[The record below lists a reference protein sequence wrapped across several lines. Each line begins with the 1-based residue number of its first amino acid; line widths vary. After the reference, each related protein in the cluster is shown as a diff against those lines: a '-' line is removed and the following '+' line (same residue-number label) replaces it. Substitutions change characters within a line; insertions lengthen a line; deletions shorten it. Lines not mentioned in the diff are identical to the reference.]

1 MLDQPQRPRDRRPAR
16 RKVVAPARFNIGAA
30 VLDRWAALDPD
41 RPAVIDLHGSR
52 PTVDSFGAL
61 KRRSDRLALA
71 MRRLGVAPGDRVA
84 VFLPQGADALV
95 AQCAA
100 YKLGAIVLPL
110 AAVFG
115 AEALAYRFADAG
127 VTLAVTDA
135 DGAAKIAAIR
145 PAPAALRAVVSVDG
159 RDGAVLGLDE
169 IVERE
174 AGDFAPLDTSI
185 EDPALMI
192 YTSGTTG
199 QPKGALHAHRVLA
212 GHVPG
217 VLYSHAGFPA
227 QGSGSGEL
235 MWTPA
240 DWAWAGGLLNA
251 VLPAL
256 HEGVPVVAMRS
267 RGFDAEAVF
276 RLLRDHPVT
285 RAFVPPTA
293 LRMLRAAAPD
303 GDRAATRLR
312 SVTSAGEALG
322 EETGAWARRAFCCPV
337 DDVYGQT
344 ECNYVLGSSAAR
356 GIVRAGAI
364 GRATPGHDVA
374 VLRDDGSRC
383 APGEPGTIAV
393 RRPDPT
399 LFLGYWGRPEA
410 TAAKFVGGWMTTGDR
425 AAADADGYVS
435 FLGRDDDVITSSG
448 FRIGPVEIEES
459 LIRHP
464 AVAAAAVVGVPD
476 PLRTEIVKAWVVPRD
491 GVAPSDALA
500 EEIKLFV
507 RTRLSAHE
515 YPREVAFV
523 PDLPMTVT
531 GKVMRRML
539 RERG

>member
-1 MLDQPQRPRDRRPAR
+1 MLFQPLRAIEGAPAP
-16 RKVVAPARFNIGAA
+16 AIPARFNIGAA
-30 VLDRWAALDPD
+30 VVDRWAARDPD
-41 RPAVIDLHGSR
+41 RPAVYDLHG
-52 PTVDSFGAL
+52 PEAVVTTYGAL
-61 KRRSDRLALA
+61 RRRSDRLALA
-71 MRRLGVAPGDRVA
+71 LRRLGVGPGDRVA
-84 VFLPQGADALV
+84 VFLPQGAAAIV

-135 DGAAKIAAIR
+135 RGAARIAAIR
-145 PAPAALRAVVSVDG
+145 PSPAALRTVVSVDG

-169 IVERE
+169 IVARE
-174 AGDFAPLDTSI
+174 TGAFAAVDSAAD
-185 EDPALMI
+185 DPALMI

-212 GHVPG
+212 GHLPG
-217 VLYSHAGFPA
+217 VRFSHGGFPSA
-227 QGSGSGEL
+227 GDM

-256 HEGVPVVAMRS
+256 HDGVPVVAR
-267 RGFDAEAVF
+267 RGEGFDADGVF
-276 RLLRDHPVT
+276 RLLRHHPVT

-303 GDRAATRLR
+303 GVPGLRLL

-322 EETGAWARRAFCCPV
+322 GETRDWARRALGCAV
-337 DDVYGQT
+337 EDVYGQT
-344 ECNYVLGSSAAR
+344 ECNYVLGSSAGA
-356 GIVRAGAI
+356 GVGRAGAI
-364 GRATPGHDVA
+364 GRATPGHAVA
-374 VLRDDGSRC
+374 VLRPDGTRC
-383 APGEPGTIAV
+383 APGEPGGIAV

-410 TAAKFVGGWMTTGDR
+410 TAAKFIGDWMTTGDQ
-425 AAADADGYVS
+425 ATMDPDGYVS
-435 FLGRDDDVITSSG
+435 FLGRDDDIITSSG
-448 FRIGPVEIEES
+448 FRIGPVEIEDC

-464 AVAAAAVVGVPD
+464 AVAAVAVVGKPD
-476 PLRTEIVKAWVVPRD
+476 PLRTEIVKAYVVPRE
-491 GVAPSDALA
+491 GFAASDALA
-500 EEIKLFV
+500 DDIRGFV

-523 PDLPMTVT
+523 PALPMTTT
-531 GKVMRRML
+531 GKVMRGVL
-539 RERG
+539 RARG

>member
-1 MLDQPQRPRDRRPAR
+1 MLDRSPRPRDRRFAARPAA
-16 RKVVAPARFNIGAA
+16 APLRFNIGTA

-41 RPAVIDLHGSR
+41 RPAVLDLNGPR
-52 PTVDSFGAL
+52 PAVDSFGAL

-71 MRRLGVAPGDRVA
+71 LRRLGVARRDRVA
-84 VFLPQGADALV
+84 VFLPQGGAALV

-100 YKLGAIVLPL
+100 YKLGAVVLPL

-127 VTLAVTDA
+127 VGLVVTDA
-135 DGAAKIAAIR
+135 PGAAKIAEIR
-145 PAPAALRAVVSVDG
+145 PAPAALRWIVSVDG

-169 IVERE
+169 IAARE
-174 AGDFAPLDTSI
+174 TGAFEALDTAA

-217 VLYSHAGFPA
+217 LRYSHAGFP
-227 QGSGSGEL
+227 GDGEL

-256 HEGVPVVAMRS
+256 HEGVPVVAMR
-267 RGFDAEAVF
+267 RQGFDAEAVV

-293 LRMLRAAAPD
+293 LRMLRAAAPE
-303 GDRAATRLR
+303 GVAGPSLR

-322 EETGAWARRAFCCPV
+322 EETQAWARRAFGCPV

-344 ECNYVLGSSAAR
+344 ECNYVLGSASAR
-356 GIVRAGAI
+356 GVERAGAI
-364 GRATPGHDVA
+364 GRATPGHRVA
-374 VLRDDGSRC
+374 VLRPDGTIC
-383 APGEPGTIAV
+383 GPGEPGTIAM

-399 LFLGYWGRPEA
+399 LFLGYWNRPDA
-410 TAAKFVGGWMTTGDR
+410 TAAKFIGDWMTTGDGGTMDR
-425 AAADADGYVS
+425 DGYVA
-435 FLGRDDDVITSSG
+435 FLGRDDDIITSSG

-464 AVAAAAVVGVPD
+464 AVAAAAVVGKPD
-476 PLRTEIVKAWVVPRD
+476 PLRTEIVKAWIVPRD

-500 EEIKLFV
+500 EEIKTFV

-523 PDLPMTVT
+523 PELPMTVT
-531 GKVMRRML
+531 GKVMRRVL
-539 RERG
+539 RARG

>member
-1 MLDQPQRPRDRRPAR
+1 MLHQPLRHRRPVPDAAS
-16 RKVVAPARFNIGAA
+16 VRFNIGAA
-30 VLDRWAALDPD
+30 MLDRWAALDPD
-41 RPAVIDLHGSR
+41 RPAVIDLHGPR
-52 PTVDSFGAL
+52 PVVDSFGAL
-61 KRRSDRLALA
+61 KQRSDRLALA
-71 MRRLGVAPGDRVA
+71 LRRRGVRPGDRVA
-84 VFLPQGADALV
+84 VFLPQGAAALV
-95 AQCAA
+95 AHAAA

-115 AEALAYRFADAG
+115 TEALAYRFADAG
-127 VTLAVTDA
+127 VSLVVTDA
-135 DGAAKIAAIR
+135 EGAGKIAAIR
-145 PAPAALRAVVSVDG
+145 PSPDCLHTMVSVDG
-159 RDGAVLGLDE
+159 PDGAVLGLDD
-169 IVERE
+169 IVARE
-174 AGDFAPLDTSI
+174 TGAFTPLATGI

-212 GHVPG
+212 GHGPG
-217 VLYSHAGFPA
+217 VHFSHAGFPA
-227 QGSGSGEL
+227 GGDL

-256 HEGVPVVAMRS
+256 HEGVPVVAMRG

-293 LRMLRAAAPD
+293 LRMLRAAAPA
-303 GDRAATRLR
+303 GLASSRLV

-322 EETGAWARRAFCCPV
+322 AETQGWARRAFGCPV

-344 ECNYVLGSSAAR
+344 ECNYVLGSATAR
-356 GIVRAGAI
+356 GDARPGAI
-364 GRATPGHDVA
+364 GRATPGHRVA
-374 VLRDDGSRC
+374 VLRPDGMPC

-399 LFLGYWGRPEA
+399 LFLGYWGRPDA
-410 TAAKFVGGWMTTGDR
+410 TAAKFLGDWMTTGDGGAMDR
-425 AAADADGYVS
+425 DGYVT
-435 FLGRDDDVITSSG
+435 FLGRDDDIITSSG

-459 LIRHP
+459 LILHP

-476 PLRTEIVKAWVVPRD
+476 PLRTEVVKAWIVPRP
-491 GVAPSDALA
+491 GVEPSDALG
-500 EEIKLFV
+500 EEIRRFV

-523 PDLPMTVT
+523 PELPMTAT
-531 GKVMRRML
+531 GKVMRRVL
-539 RERG
+539 RARG

>member
-1 MLDQPQRPRDRRPAR
+1 MLDRSPRPRDRRPAPQP
-16 RKVVAPARFNIGAA
+16 AAARFNIGAA

-41 RPAVIDLHGSR
+41 RPAVVDLNGPR
-52 PTVDSFGAL
+52 PAIETFGAL
-61 KRRSDRLALA
+61 RERSDRLALA
-71 MRRLGVAPGDRVA
+71 LRRLGVGAGDRVA
-84 VFLPQGADALV
+84 VFLPQGAAALV

-127 VTLAVTDA
+127 VSLAVTDA
-135 DGAAKIAAIR
+135 EGAAKIAGIR
-145 PAPAALRAVVSVDG
+145 PSPATLRWIVSIDG
-159 RDGAVLGLDE
+159 RDGAVLGLDD
-169 IVERE
+169 IVARE
-174 AGDFAPLDTSI
+174 TGAFTPLDTSI

-217 VLYSHAGFPA
+217 LRFSHAGFPA
-227 QGSGSGEL
+227 RDRTGGDL

-256 HEGVPVVAMRS
+256 HEGVPVVAMRG

-276 RLLRDHPVT
+276 RLLADHPVT

-293 LRMLRAAAPD
+293 LRMLRAASPEGIA
-303 GDRAATRLR
+303 GSRLR
-312 SVTSAGEALG
+312 GVTSAGEALG
-322 EETGAWARRAFCCPV
+322 GETQAWARRAFGCPV

-344 ECNYVLGSSAAR
+344 ECNYVLGSASAR
-356 GIVRAGAI
+356 GLARPGAI
-364 GRATPGHDVA
+364 GRATPGHEVA
-374 VLRDDGSRC
+374 VLRPDGTPC
-383 APGEPGTIAV
+383 AAGEPGTIAV

-399 LFLGYWGRPEA
+399 LFLGYWRKPEA
-410 TAAKFVGGWMTTGDR
+410 TAAKFVGDWMTTGDGGTMDR
-425 AAADADGYVS
+425 DGYVT
-435 FLGRDDDVITSSG
+435 FLGRDDDIITSSG
-448 FRIGPVEIEES
+448 FRIGPAEIEES

-464 AVAAAAVVGVPD
+464 AVAAAAVVGKPD
-476 PLRTEIVKAWVVPRD
+476 PLRTEIVKAWIVPRD
-491 GVAPSDALA
+491 GIAPTDALA
-500 EEIKLFV
+500 EEIGRFV

-523 PDLPMTVT
+523 PSLPMTVT
-531 GKVMRRML
+531 GKVMRRVL

>member
-1 MLDQPQRPRDRRPAR
+1 MLHQPLRHRRPAQDA
-16 RKVVAPARFNIGAA
+16 APARFNIGTA
-30 VLDRWAALDPD
+30 VLDRWAARDPD
-41 RPAVIDLHGSR
+41 RPAVLDLNGPR
-52 PTVDSFGAL
+52 PVVDSFGAL
-61 KRRSDRLALA
+61 KARSDRLALA
-71 MRRLGVAPGDRVA
+71 LRRLGVAPGDRVA
-84 VFLPQGADALV
+84 VFLPQGAPALV

-127 VTLAVTDA
+127 VSLAITDA
-135 DGAAKIAAIR
+135 GGAAKIAGIA
-145 PAPAALRAVVSVDG
+145 PAPAALRTIVSIDG

-169 IVERE
+169 IVARE
-174 AGDFAPLDTSI
+174 TGAFVPLDTGI

-217 VLYSHAGFPA
+217 LRFSHAGFPA
-227 QGSGSGEL
+227 GGEL

-256 HEGVPVVAMRS
+256 HEGVPVVAMRG

-276 RLLRDHPVT
+276 RLLADHPVT

-293 LRMLRAAAPD
+293 LRMLRAAAPE
-303 GDRAATRLR
+303 RVAASRLR

-322 EETGAWARRAFCCPV
+322 EETQAWGRRALGCPV

-356 GIVRAGAI
+356 GVARAGAI

-374 VLRDDGSRC
+374 VLRPDGTPCR
-383 APGEPGTIAV
+383 PGEPGTIAV

-399 LFLGYWGRPEA
+399 LFLGYWNRPDA
-410 TAAKFVGGWMTTGDR
+410 TAAKFAGDWMTTGDGGTM
-425 AAADADGYVS
+425 DGDGYVT
-435 FLGRDDDVITSSG
+435 FLGRDDDIITSSG
-448 FRIGPVEIEES
+448 FRIGPVEIEDS

-464 AVAAAAVVGVPD
+464 AVAAAAAVGKPD
-476 PLRTEIVKAWVVPRD
+476 PLRTEIVKAWIVPRD
-491 GVAPSDALA
+491 GIAPTAALA
-500 EEIKLFV
+500 EEIQHFV

-523 PDLPMTVT
+523 AELPMTAT
-531 GKVMRRML
+531 GKVMRRVL